1 MYICVTHVD
10 AVTKIPCTEAPMCHG
25 PTFPAVKGL
34 QLLWWNETEWPT
46 ERPLFYGTCD
56 DDADTSIPGVIRTM
70 TEEQYL
76 SLRQTEDNLQVMRVR
91 DNRDFLLRS
100 EVDALN
106 PIRWEL
112 LSEEEKEAWRV
123 YRQALLDVPQ
133 QEGFPWSIEWPV
145 KPT

>member
-1 MYICVTHVD
+1 
-10 AVTKIPCTEAPMCHG
+10 
-25 PTFPAVKGL
+25 
-34 QLLWWNETEWPT
+34 
-46 ERPLFYGTCD
+46 
-56 DDADTSIPGVIRTM
+56 M